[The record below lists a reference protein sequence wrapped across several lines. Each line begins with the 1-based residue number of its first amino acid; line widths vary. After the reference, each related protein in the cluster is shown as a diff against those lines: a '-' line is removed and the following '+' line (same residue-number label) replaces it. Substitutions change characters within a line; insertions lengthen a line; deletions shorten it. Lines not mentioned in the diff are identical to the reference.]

1 MHKITLDRVMLLAL
15 GLGFALYVY
24 RFQLFGINISVLRV
38 VALILAARATIVV
51 AMRLFGEWRLRWPA
65 VVLLGTVPLV
75 FAINAIDY
83 GSLAG
88 FPSLRVSIGAHLFN
102 VVTALVVIAYLDNER
117 KFMLALKG
125 YVLASV
131 LGLWIAYYAYF
142 FGEIPFVFLLR
153 EYGSTLSQG
162 LDYLN
167 VNGGII
173 RLTGAFFDPNFYG
186 IYLLSV
192 TIFSLWIRKYCG
204 GSRWYVLLAVASMLS
219 IFMTASRTAMAGL
232 VTAYIVYIFCVSS
245 NKMMHLK
252 LLAVISLCVI
262 AVFISGASSGRVFDF
277 ASVVDRFHFYETA
290 WNAFQA
296 NLLVGGGSVSVLD
309 LASGASTA
317 HMVYLSLLAK
327 YGLLGAGIYLV
338 FVFCPLIS
346 IYFFWDVTKES
357 YRNLVLLIFIP
368 LAVMYLSYDF
378 LSFLEFE
385 YFFFAIGY
393 AVVVYR
399 FALKPEPAGECDEAA
414 PGLPLNY
421 DGGSTNRVAS

>member
-1 MHKITLDRVMLLAL
+1 MLLAL

-38 VALILAARATIVV
+38 VALILAARAVIVV
-51 AMRLFGEWRLRWPA
+51 AMRIFREWRMRWPA
-65 VVLLGTVPLV
+65 AVLLVTVPLV

-83 GSLAG
+83 GSLSE
-88 FPSLRVSIGAHLFN
+88 FPSLRVPIGAHLFN
-102 VVTALVVIAYLDNER
+102 MVTALAIIVYLDNER
-117 KFMLALKG
+117 KFTLALKG
-125 YVLASV
+125 YVLASA

-153 EYGSTLSQG
+153 EYGSSLSQS

-186 IYLLSV
+186 IYLLSIA
-192 TIFSLWIRKYCG
+192 IFSLWLRKYRA
-204 GSRWYVLLAVASMLS
+204 GSRWYVLLAVVSVFS
-219 IFMTASRTAMAGL
+219 ILMTASRTAMAGL
-232 VTAYIVYIFCVSS
+232 ISAYLVYIFCMST
-245 NKMMHLK
+245 NKMMHIK
-252 LLAVISLCVI
+252 LLAVISLCLVTVI
-262 AVFISGASSGRVFDF
+262 IFNASSSRVFDF
-277 ASVVDRFHFYETA
+277 ASVADRFHFYETA
-290 WNAFQA
+290 WKAFQA
-296 NLLVGGGSVSVLD
+296 NVFVGGGSISVLD
-309 LASGASTA
+309 LASGVATA

-327 YGLLGAGIYLV
+327 YGLLGTGIYLI

-346 IYFFWDVTKES
+346 IYVFWNETKES

-385 YFFFAIGY
+385 YFLFAIGY

-399 FALKPEPAGECDEAA
+399 FALKPEPTGERDGAVS
-414 PGLPLNY
+414 GLPLNY
-421 DGGSTNRVAS
+421 DGGSVKPG